1 MKKKIYM
8 SSSVTYDGF
17 GEARYTLRSFQSCN
31 RNDVTA
37 LVVPSVV
44 RVMQMATSTH
54 CATMMYRTVVCC

>member
-17 GEARYTLRSFQSCN
+17 GEARYTLSFQSSN

-37 LVVPSVV
+37 LVVPSAV
-44 RVMQMATSTH
+44 RVMQMAASTH
-54 CATMMYRTVVCC
+54 CATMM